1 MSTSDPHANQPVLTA
16 GPRPIDARLTVVL
29 VHGRGGT
36 AAGMLDLTSLLEVED
51 VAFVAPA
58 AAGQTWYPLSFLA
71 PISQNEPYLGS
82 ALRVLGGVVA
92 SLESTGVSADRIG
105 WIGFSQGACLTL
117 EFVAR
122 HARRYALVAG
132 LSGGVIGPPGT
143 PRDYDGS
150 LDGTPVFLGCS
161 DIDAHIPLE
170 RVHETTRVYR
180 ALGANVDER
189 IYPGMGHLVSPDEV
203 RAVRALVART

>member
-1 MSTSDPHANQPVLTA
+1 MSASDPHANQPVLTA
-16 GPRPIDARLTVVL
+16 GPNPTDARLTLVL

-36 AAGMLDLTSLLEVED
+36 ATGMLDLTGLLEVED

-58 AAGQTWYPLSFLA
+58 AAGQTWYPLSFLS
-71 PISQNEPYLGS
+71 PIPQNEPFLSS
-82 ALRVLGGVVA
+82 ALRVLEGVVS
-92 SLESTGVSADRIG
+92 SLEAKGVGADKIG

-143 PRDYDGS
+143 PRNYTGS

-161 DIDAHIPLE
+161 DVDAHIPLE

-180 ALGANVDER
+180 ALGADVDER
-189 IYPGMGHLVSPDEV
+189 IYPGMGHFVSPDEI
-203 RAVRALVART
+203 RAVRALLAKT

>member
-1 MSTSDPHANQPVLTA
+1 MQPPDPHAGQPVLTA
-16 GPRPIDARLTVVL
+16 GPSPKDARLTLVL

-36 AAGMLDLTSLLEVED
+36 AAGMLDLASLLEVED
-51 VAFVAPA
+51 VALVAPA

-71 PISQNEPYLGS
+71 PIPQNEPYLSS
-82 ALRVLGGVVA
+82 ALRVLQGVVA
-92 SLESTGVSADRIG
+92 SIESTGVGADSIG
-105 WIGFSQGACLTL
+105 WVGFSQGACLTL

-132 LSGGVIGPPGT
+132 LSGGVIGPAGT
-143 PRDYDGS
+143 PRNYTGS

-161 DIDAHIPLE
+161 DVDAHIPRE
-170 RVHETTRVYR
+170 RVHETTAVYR

-189 IYPGMGHLVSPDEV
+189 IYPGMGHLVNEDEIA
-203 RAVRALVART
+203 AVRKLLR

>member
-1 MSTSDPHANQPVLTA
+1 MQPSDPHAGQPVLTA
-16 GPRPIDARLTVVL
+16 GPSPNDARLTLVL

-71 PISQNEPYLGS
+71 PTPQNEPYLSS
-82 ALRVLGGVVA
+82 ALRVLEGVVA
-92 SLESTGVSADRIG
+92 SIESTGVSADRIG
-105 WIGFSQGACLTL
+105 WVGFSQGACLTL

-143 PRDYDGS
+143 PRNYAGS

-161 DIDAHIPLE
+161 DVDAHIPLE
-170 RVHETTRVYR
+170 RVHETTQVYR

-189 IYPGMGHLVSPDEV
+189 IYPGMGHLVSEDEIA
-203 RAVRALVART
+203 AVRKLLR